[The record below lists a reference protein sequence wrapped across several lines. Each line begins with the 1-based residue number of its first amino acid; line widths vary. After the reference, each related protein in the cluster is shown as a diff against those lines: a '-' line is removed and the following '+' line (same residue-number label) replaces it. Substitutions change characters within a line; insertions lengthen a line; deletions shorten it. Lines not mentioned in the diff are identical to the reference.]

1 MLSNPPPLKWLFLGA
16 LALLAGCGK
25 AASEPTVVAG
35 KVSYRGQA
43 LAAGTIVFTPDPARG
58 AAGPPVGADIQPD
71 GLYRMP
77 PKDMPP
83 LAAGWY
89 RVTVAAVQMQPA
101 APGQPYAQARSLLPA
116 HYRDPDRSGLIC
128 EIKPGIANGINFNLE

>member
-1 MLSNPPPLKWLFLGA
+1 MFTDLPPLIWLLFGA
-16 LALLAGCGK
+16 LACAAGCGK
-25 AASEPTVVAG
+25 TAGEPTAVAG
-35 KVSYRGQA
+35 KVTYRGQA

-58 AAGPPVGADIQPD
+58 AAGPPVGVDIQPD
-71 GLYRMP
+71 GGYRMP
-77 PKDMPP
+77 PKDTPP

-101 APGQPYAQARSLLPA
+101 APGQPYAQPRSLLPA